1 MTTEQASR
9 AITLTVQDLH
19 KTYPGADGD
28 FHAVRGVSFT
38 IEPGTLYSL
47 LGPSGCGKTTTLRCI
62 AGLETSDSGLIRLG
76 DSVFSD
82 GSRHLP
88 PDRRDIGMVF
98 QNYAIWPHLTVFE
111 NVAFPLRVG
120 KHKYSKSEIGRHVDE
135 ALDRVELGH
144 LTDRPA
150 VAMSGGQQQRLA
162 LARALV
168 RRPRLL
174 LLDEPLSNLDAK
186 LRDSMRTELRQLQ
199 QHLGITTLY
208 VTHDQGEALSMSDR
222 VAVMSAGV
230 IQQEGTPHE
239 IYQDPTCRFV
249 ADFVG
254 HTNLVNATVVA
265 ADGSGD
271 LQIEVLHTRIAVS
284 GCAGRHAGD
293 QVLLSIRPESLSRLE
308 SPGAGANVVSGTVDH
323 IEFFGEM
330 TEYHVTVE
338 GDDGTLRVRCGPQHT
353 PQQGDRVHL
362 ELPVRACRVVD
373 ATGETSAAPA

>member
-1 MTTEQASR
+1 MTTEQTLRAS
-9 AITLTVQDLH
+9 TLTVQGLH
-19 KTYPGADGD
+19 KTYSSSDGD
-28 FHAVRGVSFT
+28 FHAVRGVSFE
-38 IEPGTLYSL
+38 IEPGSLYSL

-62 AGLETSDSGLIRLG
+62 AGLEASDSGVVRLG
-76 DSVFSD
+76 ESVFSD
-82 GSRHLP
+82 DGQHLP
-88 PDRRDIGMVF
+88 PDQRDIGMVF

-120 KHKYSKSEIGRHVDE
+120 KLKFSKNEIRRRVAE

-199 QHLGITTLY
+199 QSLGITTLY
-208 VTHDQGEALSMSDR
+208 VTHDQGEALSMSDKI
-222 VAVMSAGV
+222 AVMSAGV

-239 IYQDPTCRFV
+239 IYQEPTCRFV

-254 HTNLVNATVVA
+254 HTNLVGAKVLA
-265 ADGSGD
+265 ADGNGD
-271 LQIEVLHTRIAVS
+271 LQIEALHTRIAVS
-284 GCAGRHAGD
+284 GCRSHHKGD
-293 QVLLSIRPESLSRLE
+293 QVLLSIRPESLTRLE
-308 SPGAGANVVSGTVDH
+308 SPEGGDNVVSGTVNH

-330 TEYHVTVE
+330 TEYHVAVS
-338 GDDGTLRVRCGPQHT
+338 GDETLKVRCGPQHT
-353 PQQGDRVHL
+353 PRQGDHVHL
-362 ELPVRACRVVD
+362 QLPARACRLVD
-373 ATGETSAAPA
+373 ATEDAPAPA